1 MSLSA
6 AERPPDLLPVLIKC
20 NDSYRGCIADL
31 EESKKLQA
39 TPRWYQNELVIVAL
53 SIVGFSAGYAVGI
66 KDK

>member
-6 AERPPDLLPVLIKC
+6 AEKPDLLPVLIKC
-20 NDSYRGCIADL
+20 NDAYSGCVADL
-31 EESKKLQA
+31 EEAKKLQA
-39 TPRWYQNELVIVAL
+39 TPKWYQNELVIIAL